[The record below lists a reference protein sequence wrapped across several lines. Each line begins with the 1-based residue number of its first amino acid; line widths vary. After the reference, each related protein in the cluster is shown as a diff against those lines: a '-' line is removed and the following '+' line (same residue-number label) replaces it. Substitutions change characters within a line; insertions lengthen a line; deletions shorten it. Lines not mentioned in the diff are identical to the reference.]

1 MSGGRYIRPNRIKRL
16 ELKIK
21 LLVEYGSNCWW
32 CAEPFTRKEWPTFEH
47 VNPLSLGGTWAFENM
62 RLTHGSCNK
71 MRANHYP
78 ISYEVK

>member
-1 MSGGRYIRPNRIKRL
+1 MPGQKFRLRKTERL

-21 LLVEYGSNCWW
+21 LLVHHGANCWW
-32 CAEPFTRKEWPTFEH
+32 CAEPFTPKDWPTFEH
-47 VNPLSLGGTWAFENM
+47 VKPVSLGGTWAFANM
-62 RLTHGSCNK
+62 RLTHETCNR